1 MKTIF
6 NGLQQALQYL
16 TKWFNFEKTGW
27 LYSLNKLRIE
37 NDHIPS
43 YNDFTCVVA
52 LIPKSY
58 SSKMSLDMEGL
69 FDEVTLFTKTTDL
82 FRQNY
87 PNFDKLSTE
96 EKNTNIFSKNDI
108 VKNIIKIM
116 SFVFSMHM
124 LLHML
129 RDFSPL

>member
-58 SSKMSLDMEGL
+58 SSKMSLDMERL
-69 FDEVTLFTKTTDL
+69 FDEVTLFTKTTDGT
-82 FRQNY
+82 
-87 PNFDKLSTE
+87 TE

-108 VKNIIKIM
+108 VKNKIKIM